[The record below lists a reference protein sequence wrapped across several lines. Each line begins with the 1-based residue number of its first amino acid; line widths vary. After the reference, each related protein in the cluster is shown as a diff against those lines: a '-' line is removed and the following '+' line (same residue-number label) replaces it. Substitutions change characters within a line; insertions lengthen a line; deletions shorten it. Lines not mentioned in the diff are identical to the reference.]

1 LTLHANCCEAPPGP
15 EIVAVK
21 SCEPFVGTIAEEGA
35 SVSDIDGAKLTTAEA
50 LAVASAT
57 LTAVTVTLEPGVDA
71 GALYS
76 PPEEIVPVTVF
87 PPVTPF
93 TSHVTAELF
102 VPVTIAVN
110 RCEAPAEREAL
121 LGETVTTT
129 APGLVIVCKPPQT
142 SQTWCAFC
150 NKMTSRILVLSQ
162 LGERSMRICLTY
174 WQTR

>member
-1 LTLHANCCEAPPGP
+1 VLPPAKPLTLHANCCEAPPDP

-21 SCEPFVGTIAEEGA
+21 SCEPVVGTVAEEGA

-110 RCEAPAEREAL
+110 RCEAPAERSAVGRNSDDHGAWFGDRLQAAATRTERNHNCDESRRKRRR
-121 LGETVTTT
+121 LG
-129 APGLVIVCKPPQT
+129 A
-142 SQTWCAFC
+142 
-150 NKMTSRILVLSQ
+150 
-162 LGERSMRICLTY
+162 RSATK
-174 WQTR
+174 